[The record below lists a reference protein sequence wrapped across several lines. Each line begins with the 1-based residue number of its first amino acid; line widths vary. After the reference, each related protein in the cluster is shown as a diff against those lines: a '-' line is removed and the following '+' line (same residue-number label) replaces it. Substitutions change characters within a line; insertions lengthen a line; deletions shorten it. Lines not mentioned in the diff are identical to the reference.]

1 MYSNIFDTHSHY
13 TDYAFIEDSLSLLD
27 DIHMNKGVKLVMCA
41 TVDIQ
46 DSINALKLAN
56 QRDYIYCSAGIHPEN
71 LDNLEKDYI
80 QTIESLIVKNS
91 DKIKSIGEIGLD
103 YHYEGY
109 NAELQREVFRNQMQL
124 AKKLNLPVIIHS
136 RNACED
142 TLEILKEYQGI
153 KGVMHCYSYSHEV
166 AKDILKLGYHISFT
180 GVITFKNSKKAIKS
194 LEVVPMDK
202 LMLETD
208 CPYMSPEPFRGQRCD
223 SSMIYR
229 MAEKVAEVKGLEPQQ
244 VLDITYQNGLNFFN
258 IKKD

>member
-1 MYSNIFDTHSHY
+1 MYKNIFDTHSHY
-13 TDYAFIEDSLSLLD
+13 TDDAFKQDNLALLD
-27 DIHMNKGVKLVMCA
+27 DIHQNKGVKLVMCA

-46 DSINALKLAN
+46 DTLNTLNLAN

-71 LDNLEKDYI
+71 LENLQENYLEL
-80 QTIESLIVKNS
+80 IENLVKENPN
-91 DKIKSIGEIGLD
+91 KIKAIGEIGLD
-103 YHYEGY
+103 YHYNGY
-109 NAELQREVFRNQMQL
+109 NAELQKEVFRNQMEL

-142 TLEILKEYQGI
+142 TLEILREYQGVR
-153 KGVMHCYSYSHEV
+153 GVMHCYSYSNEV
-166 AKDILKLGYHISFT
+166 AKEILKLGYHISFT

-194 LEVVPMDK
+194 LEVVPMGR

-229 MAEKVAEVKGLEPQQ
+229 MAEKVAEIKGLEPQE
-244 VLDITYQNGLNFFN
+244 VLDITYQNGLKFFN
-258 IKKD
+258 IKG

>member
-1 MYSNIFDTHSHY
+1 MYYNIFDTHSHY
-13 TDYAFIEDSLSLLD
+13 TDDAFDKDGLTLLD
-27 DIHMNKGVKLVMCA
+27 DIHDNKGVKLIMCA

-46 DSINALKLAN
+46 DSINTLKLAN
-56 QRDYIYCSAGIHPEN
+56 RRDYIYCSAGVHPEN
-71 LDNLEKDYI
+71 LDSLQENYLELVEGLIKENLNK
-80 QTIESLIVKNS
+80 VKAV
-91 DKIKSIGEIGLD
+91 GEIGLD

-109 NAELQREVFRNQMQL
+109 DAELQKEVFISQMEL

-142 TLEILKEYQGI
+142 TIEILRKYQGVR
-153 KGVMHCYSYSHEV
+153 GVMHCYSYSNEV
-166 AKDILKLGYHISFT
+166 AKEIIKLGYYISFT

-194 LEVVPMDK
+194 LGDVPMDR

-229 MAEKVAEVKGLEPQQ
+229 MAEKVAEIKGLEPQQ
-244 VLDITYQNGLNFFN
+244 VLDITYKNGLEFFN
-258 IKKD
+258 I

>member
-1 MYSNIFDTHSHY
+1 MYKNIFDTHSHY
-13 TDYAFIEDSLSLLD
+13 TDDAFNLDNLSLLD
-27 DIHMNKGVKLVMCA
+27 DIHANKGVKLVMCA

-56 QRDYIYCSAGIHPEN
+56 KCDFIYCSAGIHPEN
-71 LDNLEKDYI
+71 LDNLQENYLELL
-80 QTIESLIVKNS
+80 ESLIKENPN
-91 DKIKSIGEIGLD
+91 KIKSIGEIGLD
-103 YHYEGY
+103 YHYEGF
-109 NAELQREVFRNQMQL
+109 NAELQKEVFISQMEL

-142 TLEILKEYQGI
+142 TLEILRKYPDV
-153 KGVMHCYSYSHEV
+153 KGVMHCYSYSNEV
-166 AKDILKLGYHISFT
+166 AKEILKLGYYISFT

-194 LEVVPMDK
+194 LEIVPMDR

-208 CPYMSPEPFRGQRCD
+208 CPYMSPEPFRGQRCN

-244 VLDITYQNGLNFFN
+244 VLDITYQNGLKFFN
-258 IKKD
+258 I